1 MKKKKICISL
11 VDRANYGRLKPLM
24 LEIKKSNFFD
34 LSIIC
39 SGSMLINRFGKT
51 VNVVEKDG
59 FKVNFKLY
67 YEIEGSKS
75 VTMAKTTGIAVVE
88 FSNALSLIKPDIFL
102 IIGDRYQTLASAISA
117 TYLKIPLIHIQGG
130 EVSGTLDEYARHA
143 ITKLSNLHFPA
154 TLNSKKNIIRMG
166 ENPKTVFNVG
176 CPSSDMILAVKNKI
190 DPKIINSA
198 GVGANINFNRDF
210 IVVLCHPDT
219 INFREKKNEVTEI
232 LSSLDKLK
240 LQTIWIWP
248 NIDAGSDDLSRQ
260 LRSFR
265 EKLNPNWLRLIKNL
279 DPENY
284 IRLIK
289 SARCLVGN
297 SSSFIRESSFFG
309 TPVVM
314 VGNRQNGREHA
325 GNVLY
330 CEISKTKI
338 LKSIKNQIKKK
349 YRPSKLYGSGNV
361 SKKIINM
368 IKKYN
373 PNKNK
378 QLYFK

>member
-143 ITKLSNLHFPA
+143 ITKLSNL
-154 TLNSKKNIIRMG
+154 G
-166 ENPKTVFNVG
+166 
-176 CPSSDMILAVKNKI
+176 
-190 DPKIINSA
+190 
-198 GVGANINFNRDF
+198 
-210 IVVLCHPDT
+210 
-219 INFREKKNEVTEI
+219 
-232 LSSLDKLK
+232 
-240 LQTIWIWP
+240 
-248 NIDAGSDDLSRQ
+248 
-260 LRSFR
+260 
-265 EKLNPNWLRLIKNL
+265 
-279 DPENY
+279 
-284 IRLIK
+284 
-289 SARCLVGN
+289 
-297 SSSFIRESSFFG
+297 
-309 TPVVM
+309 
-314 VGNRQNGREHA
+314 
-325 GNVLY
+325 
-330 CEISKTKI
+330 
-338 LKSIKNQIKKK
+338 
-349 YRPSKLYGSGNV
+349 
-361 SKKIINM
+361 
-368 IKKYN
+368 
-373 PNKNK
+373 
-378 QLYFK
+378 

>member
-1 MKKKKICISL
+1 M
-11 VDRANYGRLKPLM
+11 
-24 LEIKKSNFFD
+24 
-34 LSIIC
+34 
-39 SGSMLINRFGKT
+39 
-51 VNVVEKDG
+51 
-59 FKVNFKLY
+59 
-67 YEIEGSKS
+67 
-75 VTMAKTTGIAVVE
+75 
-88 FSNALSLIKPDIFL
+88 
-102 IIGDRYQTLASAISA
+102 
-117 TYLKIPLIHIQGG
+117 
-130 EVSGTLDEYARHA
+130 
-143 ITKLSNLHFPA
+143 
-154 TLNSKKNIIRMG
+154 
-166 ENPKTVFNVG
+166 
-176 CPSSDMILAVKNKI
+176 
-190 DPKIINSA
+190 
-198 GVGANINFNRDF
+198 
-210 IVVLCHPDT
+210 
-219 INFREKKNEVTEI
+219 
-232 LSSLDKLK
+232 
-240 LQTIWIWP
+240 QTIWIWP